1 MHTYHGLNIQPHLP
15 QNGNE
20 EITFVGTQQMKYRK
34 NTLHQKDG
42 VYDGI

>member
-1 MHTYHGLNIQPHLP
+1 MHTYHGLNIQPHFP

-20 EITFVGTQQMKYRK
+20 EMTFAGTQPKYRK
-34 NTLHQKDG
+34 RNTLNQKDG